1 MKNDRLIEFSDLP
14 ASFDRN
20 RALTAEKRVFAAKV
34 AAAVAVTEEGVK
46 DMNGKPVFRL
56 KREKLSDL
64 DAIVAEGTDKLDS
77 GQIMMLFSAYRDLA
91 AFNKMIDLYKSV
103 ENEDFKNAPMVR
115 EQLAVAYRKMLR
127 GEKLA
132 DKMWDYHQSMDLCFE
147 LINEGRATGVAY
159 ENIGRCLRYIAQKTE
174 MTDKTAQRKRQKELF
189 EDSTRRLEEGFMG
202 TLESSI
208 GMQAVHNNIALG
220 NTDRAR
226 ETSKVVYLAAL
237 RDGAE
242 ESSDYFC
249 VSAALQAACISGQ
262 DKRVV
267 DHLCNRLENS
277 IRYRWELE
285 DVYRDMS
292 HISEAF
298 KTTEIADVCE
308 RLSGLC
314 ATAFPKG
321 RKTDAIAFS
330 NRSPKNDRYIT
341 DDPKLQAVRDYSYSY
356 RGCGSNFRGTNR
368 IGGNMAFGGQ
378 LPDHCVS
385 RKDLKL
391 FTQLV
396 KMTPEQLGV
405 KLDKPVG
412 IIPPDMLMK
421 TPLTDIRDPEV
432 FMTVADAFIRRTFTT
447 ENFAGCGL
455 HMEDNALQKNENG
468 ESRYDATVKSVL
480 RSCGKKIGQKD
491 ANIDTRTNISAIFA
505 LGMGD
510 CRHHAQVKQIMF
522 DMWQKQQM
530 NGLLSDMY
538 YQAWQG
544 KTVDDKNWQVQEFY
558 NILDTEL
565 RTADVEVRTPVLM
578 EQTTWTDGNGV
589 RKTGDAPYKPL
600 MRDGKFVPDPNKY
613 PHSLEEHT
621 LCWLIH
627 KDREGHLIKFGLR
640 DAFYQDKH
648 YDWGHKDVDVRGIRV
663 SMNGKPLIPA
673 GKIDGAKTTT
683 GESLV
688 VCQSPTVYNS
698 GKRDSFVKGSVG
710 RDVCLVGVPMAGFET
725 AQDFLKMIKDRKGM
739 ARIMEKVLLKDPET
753 KGWKAEIARR
763 RVADAQKRGG
773 RDG

>member
-14 ASFDRN
+14 DSFDRN
-20 RALTAEKRVFAAKV
+20 RGLTAEKRVFAAKI
-34 AAAVAVTEEGVK
+34 AAAVAVIEDGVK
-46 DMNGKPVFRL
+46 DENGKPVFRP

-77 GQIMMLFSAYRDLA
+77 AQIMMLFSAYRDLA
-91 AFNKMIDLYKSV
+91 AFNKMIDLYKIV

-115 EQLAVAYRKMLR
+115 EQLAVAYRKVPR

-132 DKMWDYHQSMDLCFE
+132 DKMWDYHQSMDLCFG
-147 LINEGRATGVAY
+147 LIDEGYATGVAY

-174 MTDKTAQRKRQKELF
+174 MTDKNVQRKRQKDLF
-189 EDSTRRLEEGFMG
+189 LDSTRRLEEGFMG

-208 GMQAVHNNIALG
+208 GMQAVHNNITLG
-220 NTDRAR
+220 NIDRAR

-249 VSAALQAACISGQ
+249 ISAALQAACISGQ
-262 DKRVV
+262 DKKIIN
-267 DHLCNRLENS
+267 HLCNRLENS
-277 IRYRWELE
+277 IKYRWELE
-285 DVYRDMS
+285 DVYNDMS

-298 KTTEIADVCE
+298 KTIEVADVCE
-308 RLSGLC
+308 HLSGLC

-321 RKTDAIAFS
+321 RKTDAISFP
-330 NRSPKNDRYIT
+330 NRTASRERYIT

-405 KLDKPVG
+405 RLNKPVG
-412 IIPPDMLMK
+412 GYSLTDLMK

-432 FMTVADAFIRRTFTT
+432 FMTVADSFIRQTFMT

-455 HMEDNALQKNENG
+455 HMEDNALKKNEYG

-480 RSCGKKIGQKD
+480 RACGKEIGKKD

-530 NGLLSDMY
+530 NRLLSDIY
-538 YQAWQG
+538 YRAWQG
-544 KTVDDKNWQVQEFY
+544 QKVDAKSPQVQEFY

-565 RTADVEVRTPVLM
+565 RTADIEVRTPVLM
-578 EQTTWTDGNGV
+578 EQTTWTDRNGV
-589 RKTGDAPYKPL
+589 QKTGDAPYKPL
-600 MRDGKFVPDPNKY
+600 MRDGKFVPDPHKH
-613 PHSLEEHT
+613 PHNLEEHT

-627 KDREGHLIKFGLR
+627 KDRAGNLIKFGLR

-648 YDWGHKDVDVRGIRV
+648 YDWGRKDVDVQNIRV
-663 SMNGKPLIPA
+663 DMNGKPLIPA
-673 GKIDGAKTTT
+673 GKIDGSKTVT
-683 GESLV
+683 GQDLV
-688 VCQSPTVYNS
+688 VFQSPTVYNS
-698 GKRDSFVKGSVG
+698 GKRDSFVKGSIG
-710 RDVCLVGVPMAGFET
+710 RDVCLVGIPLAGFKS
-725 AQDFLKMIKDRKGM
+725 AQDFLKMIKDRQGM
-739 ARIMEKVLLKDPET
+739 TKIMEKVLVKDPET
-753 KGWKAEIARR
+753 KGWKNEIARKNA
-763 RVADAQKRGG
+763 ADMQKRVGKV
-773 RDG
+773 R